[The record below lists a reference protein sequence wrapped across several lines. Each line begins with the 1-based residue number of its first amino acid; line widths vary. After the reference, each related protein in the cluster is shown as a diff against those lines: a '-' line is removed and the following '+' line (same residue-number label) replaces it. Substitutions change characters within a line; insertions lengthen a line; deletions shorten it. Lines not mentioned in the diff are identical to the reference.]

1 MPVLGN
7 IFSSIAKKGTVTAR
21 NLEKI
26 LDKQMDQ
33 FNQEYITGSGIT
45 LTNNETKD
53 IKKVIKSLEK
63 RGILLNKT
71 KRKIAN
77 QKGEVLNFLKPW
89 KTAGLPFIKSVF
101 MSLVKSFFLLL
112 GLSAGMSALYAAI
125 QKKIYGSGTTVLIV
139 SNEKMEDIMKVV
151 KSLEKSGLAINNEKW
166 QIIKIK
172 NEAKE
177 KIGEF
182 LSMLLGTLASI
193 LLGSALTWKGLI
205 KAGEGTISAAPS
217 FT

>member
-1 MPVLGN
+1 MSKIVYSGRVLWDMPVLGN
-7 IFSSIAKKGTVTAR
+7 ILSSIAKKGTVTAR

-77 QKGEVLNFLKPW
+77 QKGEVLNFLKPL

-193 LLGSALTWKGLI
+193 LLGSALT
-205 KAGEGTISAAPS
+205 
-217 FT
+217 